1 MARPRAVLLMVRLDS
16 VNLGNSFFDGGRLV
30 GHAGV

>member
-1 MARPRAVLLMVRLDS
+1 VLLVVRLDS

-30 GHAGV
+30 GHAGKYAAGV